1 MEITKEQEERILAL
15 DPNFFKVELE
25 IGKWYSHKS
34 NGFNWLMN
42 YQGTEAECYG
52 FNTSRNYGETY
63 LMDLSETDWILATHK
78 EIGDALISE
87 AKKRGYAKGNFTC
100 LNSGIVENCE
110 CYSVVYDFYNNQ
122 FWNKYGVVF
131 KNGKWAEILETI
143 TKAEA
148 EKLLNKIII

>member
-15 DPNFFKVELE
+15 DPNFFKVGLE
-25 IGKWYSHKS
+25 VGKWYSHRS
-34 NGFNWLMN
+34 DGFNWLMN

-63 LMDLSETDWILATHK
+63 LMDLSETDWTLATNQ
-78 EIGDALISE
+78 EVENALTIE
-87 AKKRGYAKGNFTC
+87 AEKRGYAKGNFISLTTG
-100 LNSGIVENCE
+100 LISNQD
-110 CYSVVYDFYNNQ
+110 CYEVVFDDVKNR
-122 FWNKYGVVF
+122 FWNKLGSVF
-131 KNGKWAEILETI
+131 ENGKWAEIIKTI